1 MLLWIIFAIL
11 TACVLSILLVPLARP
26 AREGA
31 DGLGAQAVFR
41 NQIDEIDAE
50 RARGILAEREATA
63 AKVEVARRALAS
75 AAATDARESLRKP
88 LPPTRGWLAVA
99 VAAALPL
106 LTLTIYL
113 AYGSPG
119 MLSRSATAARP
130 SLERAEVGDL
140 VAQVEARL
148 RERPDDGRGWDVI
161 APIYLKL
168 GRFRD
173 AADAFAR
180 AARLEGE
187 TPRRLSGFADAT
199 VLAADGRVV
208 EEAQRAYEK
217 ILALEPGRVEA
228 RYWLALAKEQDG
240 RLALALADYQGLLK
254 DVPADAAAWRT
265 AIEGRIAEVAAQL
278 GGKAAEMP
286 PGPSA
291 EDVVAASKLSAA
303 DREKFVAQMVDG
315 LAERLKRG
323 GSDLAGWQRLINA
336 YAVLGRDHDAR
347 RALEDARKQ
356 FGGDTRAL
364 GELAALA
371 KSLGLGS

>member
-11 TACVLSILLVPLARP
+11 TAGVLSILLLPLARP
-26 AREGA
+26 GRGGA
-31 DGLGAQAVFR
+31 DGPGAQAVFR
-41 NQIDEIDAE
+41 HQIDEIEAE
-50 RARGILAEREATA
+50 RARGVLAEDEAA
-63 AKVEVARRALAS
+63 AGKVEVARRALAS
-75 AAATDARESLRKP
+75 AAAAEARESTRKP
-88 LPPTRGWLAVA
+88 LPPSRGWLAVA

-106 LTLTIYL
+106 LTLAVYL
-113 AYGSPG
+113 TYGSPG
-119 MLSRSATAARP
+119 MASLSASGARA
-130 SLERAEVGDL
+130 SLERAEIGDL

-148 RERPDDGRGWDVI
+148 RQRPDDGRGWDVI

-168 GRFRD
+168 GRFSD

-187 TPRRLSGFADAT
+187 TLRRLRGFADAT

-217 ILALEPGRVEA
+217 ILALEPGRIEE

-240 RLALALADYQGLLK
+240 RLSLALADYQRLLK
-254 DVPADAAAWRT
+254 DVPADAAAWRR
-265 AIEGRIAEVAAQL
+265 AIEGRIAEVAAHL
-278 GGKAAEMP
+278 GAKAAEMP

-291 EDVVAASKLSAA
+291 EDIAAAGQLSAA

-356 FGGDTRAL
+356 FGGDVRAL